1 MKVNRGE
8 SPCPVCDKPIADTA
22 YVCSTCADQL
32 ATDLSE
38 CAVLWG
44 ESELTL
50 TRQSRTT
57 GGIGGGGRD
66 LRVTLGP
73 FCEQCEHLSCES
85 AVHSQ
90 MRARMAGEPPLPNEE
105 TMPMHYGASE
115 ARWAA
120 GNTITT
126 WARHVSE
133 ERGLPIPE
141 PLKPPVITSADRWP
155 TDDEREQRCP
165 MSDLLPSQCAC
176 PLHRRTA

>member
-1 MKVNRGE
+1 VSPDL
-8 SPCPVCDKPIADTA
+8 SPCPVCDRPIADTA

-32 ATDLSE
+32 ATDLRD
-38 CAVLWG
+38 CADLWD
-44 ESELTL
+44 ESEVTL

-57 GGIGGGGRD
+57 GGAGGDRG

-73 FCEQCEHLSCES
+73 FCRSCEHPSCES

-90 MRARMAGEPPLPNEE
+90 MRARMTGEPPISNEE
-105 TMPMHYGASE
+105 AMPMHYGASE

-133 ERGLPIPE
+133 ERGIPIPE
-141 PLKPPVITSADRWP
+141 PPKPLVITPAEHWP
-155 TDDEREQRCP
+155 TDDRSDPRAQRCP
-165 MSDLLPSQCAC
+165 MSDLWPPQCAC
-176 PLHRRTA
+176 PLCRRSA